1 MRYEFMAL
9 RGLVTW
15 TRKYSGSWSGYL
27 NVDPNFEVRL
37 EYTEG
42 TTTWNLVI
50 EKDYDAYFVEYPRN
64 KKEAAYMIE
73 DWIDRGMQMEYEG
86 W

>member
-1 MRYEFMAL
+1 MRHEFMAL
-9 RGLVTW
+9 KGLVTW
-15 TRKYSGSWSGYL
+15 TNKYSGLWSGYL
-27 NVDPNFEVRL
+27 NVDPVFEVRL
-37 EYTEG
+37 EYTPG

-64 KKEAAYMIE
+64 KTEAAYMIE
-73 DWIDRGMQMEYEG
+73 GWINRGMQMEYDE